1 MKMNNKKTK
10 PSGFRNRAPIE
21 KKETL
26 VEKIDNN
33 SDFSIEAFLA
43 GLTNLTKEELAN
55 RYVEINNQSQMM
67 KGLIL
72 SQARERMPSNIEF
85 GNWVKSVSA
94 LCADGHQTLNRY
106 MHFANYFKDK
116 DSTGISLTAC
126 YEISAPVNEDVA
138 DKVYEYAL
146 NKNLSVADIKA
157 KIKEE
162 KKLLPILEINSEEH
176 DQESFSETDHDT
188 IKKEE
193 LMPREDVSEFVKLI
207 LSDVQSLSQNEAVR
221 VLKLCL
227 KELNKHSVV
236 DGIADTKP

>member
-1 MKMNNKKTK
+1 MIKQRIPKSEKDLQK
-10 PSGFRNRAPIE
+10 IE
-21 KKETL
+21 
-26 VEKIDNN
+26 DNFIKSVDVTSL
-33 SDFSIEAFLA
+33 SDLSLDD
-43 GLTNLTKEELAN
+43 LAN
-55 RYVEINNQSQMM
+55 RYYEIHCQSHLM

-72 SQARERMPSNIEF
+72 LEARNRFSSNNEF
-85 GNWVKSVSA
+85 GDWVQSVQSICLDSQPVRTRLMNYA
-94 LCADGHQTLNRY
+94 K
-106 MHFANYFKDK
+106 YFKEK
-116 DSTGISLTAC
+116 DITGISLSAC

-146 NKNLSVADIKA
+146 NRNLSVADIKA

-162 KKLLPILEINSEEH
+162 KKLLPILESNTEEH
-176 DQESFSETDHDT
+176 DQESFTETDHNT

>member
-1 MKMNNKKTK
+1 MALPKPNKLKDK
-10 PSGFRNRAPIE
+10 PASQSIDSYVIGDNISYSPTDLS
-21 KKETL
+21 TL
-26 VEKIDNN
+26 TLD
-33 SDFSIEAFLA
+33 D
-43 GLTNLTKEELAN
+43 LAN
-55 RYVEINNQSQMM
+55 RYEEIHQQSQLL

-72 SQARERMPSNIEF
+72 LEARNRFPSNNEF
-85 GNWVKSVSA
+85 GEWIQTVHALSVDSQ
-94 LCADGHQTLNRY
+94 QTRTKFMNFARY
-106 MHFANYFKDK
+106 FQNKERN
-116 DSTGISLTAC
+116 GISLTAC

-146 NKNLSVADIKA
+146 NRNLSVADIKA

-162 KKLLPILEINSEEH
+162 KKLLPILESNTEEH
-176 DQESFSETDHDT
+176 DQESFTETDHNT

>member
-1 MKMNNKKTK
+1 MALAKPRKLTK
-10 PSGFRNRAPIE
+10 LSGQIQEIDYVEGRDDLTSLSLDELAFQFESIE
-21 KKETL
+21 QQSQLLQGRILLEARSRL
-26 VEKIDNN
+26 N
-33 SDFSIEAFLA
+33 SD
-43 GLTNLTKEELAN
+43 
-55 RYVEINNQSQMM
+55 
-67 KGLIL
+67 
-72 SQARERMPSNIEF
+72 IEF
-85 GNWVKSVSA
+85 GEWVSKHTGT
-94 LCADGHQTLNRY
+94 LCSTTRQQRTRLMNLARY
-106 MHFANYFKDK
+106 FGNKDIK
-116 DSTGISLTAC
+116 GISLTVC

-176 DQESFSETDHDT
+176 DQESFTETDHDT

-227 KELNKHSVV
+227 KELNKHSVA
-236 DGIADTKP
+236 DGVADAKL